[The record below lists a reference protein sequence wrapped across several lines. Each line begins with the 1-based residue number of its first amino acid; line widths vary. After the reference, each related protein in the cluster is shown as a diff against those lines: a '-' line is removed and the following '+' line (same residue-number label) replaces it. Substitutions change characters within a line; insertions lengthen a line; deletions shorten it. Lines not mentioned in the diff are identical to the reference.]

1 MKVEKAD
8 INDLCKEHNF
18 LGWTEMSVKDD
29 KHVAET
35 ME

>member
-1 MKVEKAD
+1 MKVEKEE
-8 INDLCKEHNF
+8 INNLCKQYKF